1 MPDKLMMKGMV
12 SDDSTD
18 SGVNSKL
25 ENSPS
30 DNETEPGA
38 CGEFFFSNI
47 KKKIHFLFN
56 VGSGAKRRFTSYLS
70 FDK

>member
-1 MPDKLMMKGMV
+1 MPDKLMMKGIA

-30 DNETEPGA
+30 DNEIELGA
-38 CGEFFFSNI
+38 CG
-47 KKKIHFLFN
+47 K
-56 VGSGAKRRFTSYLS
+56 
-70 FDK
+70 FDI